1 VNEKCLSLEFV
12 LQTAQNFDAKKMLYN
27 SEEKQRGADGVK
39 IYATQQTAIIQYAWP
54 DGYCLM
60 ACAEKL
66 LNAKQLKKNPKKT

>member
-39 IYATQQTAIIQYAWP
+39 IYATQQTAIIQYV
-54 DGYCLM
+54 
-60 ACAEKL
+60 
-66 LNAKQLKKNPKKT
+66 